1 MPTLSLYA
9 FDRDGAEQA
18 GPFWQ
23 SHISYADGGWA
34 WDSISN
40 LGSTHSVLAWD
51 RPGGEMVLDL
61 SAAANNPLALSTI
74 DGLLTSPASR
84 SGPVRTSYVTW
95 SNVPGVVHDPN
106 PTLHQPWEL
115 LITMM
120 IDFHVHTPWFCT
132 DADGTITFYI
142 YPFLDGG
149 GNLRATVDGMAFHFG
164 GGFPVCSGDIH
175 DALQNSGGAAIG
187 ALQNLLNTALPLFA
201 GGHTFWMLYI
211 LPGHGDNSGFSSDDA
226 DNNAALAV
234 LPN

>member
-1 MPTLSLYA
+1 
-9 FDRDGAEQA
+9 
-18 GPFWQ
+18 
-23 SHISYADGGWA
+23 
-34 WDSISN
+34 
-40 LGSTHSVLAWD
+40 
-51 RPGGEMVLDL
+51 
-61 SAAANNPLALSTI
+61 
-74 DGLLTSPASR
+74 
-84 SGPVRTSYVTW
+84 
-95 SNVPGVVHDPN
+95 
-106 PTLHQPWEL
+106 
-115 LITMM
+115 
-120 IDFHVHTPWFCT
+120 VHTPWFCT